1 MKKQFVKYTSW
12 FLLVSSIFV
21 ACKKDDEPK
30 DEVPTEENGAYSID
44 YGIFPTPNIP
54 ADNQLTIEGVK
65 LGRMLFYDNLLSGNN
80 SMSCASCHKQ
90 QNAFS
95 DTNRF
100 SAGIDGIQ
108 GGRQAMAV
116 FNLLWNTSG
125 FFWDGRTTLLR
136 DQALI
141 PIQDPIE
148 MHQMLPELVSELQA
162 SSNYPDQFKKAFGT
176 SSVSTELIGK
186 ALEQFMYSIVSNRS
200 KYDEYLKGNV
210 SLTAQEERG
219 KFLFNTE
226 YNPAFPDAS
235 GADCRH
241 CHGGDNFENDRYLNN
256 GLDEDTDFVDF
267 GREIVTGLSEDR
279 AKFKVTSLRNIELT
293 PPYMHDGRFNTL
305 EEVVEHYN
313 QVKSSST
320 LDGSFGPQ
328 MPGGLQLSTEDK
340 AALVAFLKTLTDY
353 EMIND
358 PRYSKP

>member
-1 MKKQFVKYTSW
+1 MKNQFVKYTSC

-30 DEVPTEENGAYSID
+30 DEVPTEENGAYPLD
-44 YGIFPTPNIP
+44 YGIFPAPNIP
-54 ADNQLTIEGVK
+54 ADNPLTVEGVK

-90 QNAFS
+90 ENAFS
-95 DTNRF
+95 DTSRF
-100 SAGIDGIQ
+100 STGIDGIQ

-116 FNLLWNTSG
+116 FNLLWNTNG

-136 DQALI
+136 DQALM

-176 SSVSTELIGK
+176 SSISTELIGK

-200 KYDEYLKGNV
+200 KYDEFLKGNV
-210 SLTAQEERG
+210 NLTAQEERG
-219 KFLFNTE
+219 RFLFNTE

-256 GLDEDTDFVDF
+256 GLDVDTDFVDF
-267 GREIVTGLSEDR
+267 GREIVTGLSVDR

-328 MPGGLQLSTEDK
+328 MPNGLQLSTEDK

-353 EMIND
+353 EMIAD

>member
-1 MKKQFVKYTSW
+1 
-12 FLLVSSIFV
+12 
-21 ACKKDDEPK
+21 
-30 DEVPTEENGAYSID
+30 
-44 YGIFPTPNIP
+44 
-54 ADNQLTIEGVK
+54 
-65 LGRMLFYDNLLSGNN
+65 
-80 SMSCASCHKQ
+80 MS
-90 QNAFS
+90 
-95 DTNRF
+95 
-100 SAGIDGIQ
+100 
-108 GGRQAMAV
+108 V
-116 FNLLWNTSG
+116 FNLLWNTNG

-136 DQALI
+136 DQALM

-200 KYDEYLKGNV
+200 KYDEFLKGNV

-219 KFLFNTE
+219 RFLFNTE
-226 YNPAFPDAS
+226 YNPGFPDAS

-328 MPGGLQLSTEDK
+328 IPGGLQLSTEDK

>member
-1 MKKQFVKYTSW
+1 MKNQFVKYTSC
-12 FLLVSSIFV
+12 FLLGSSIFV

-30 DEVPTEENGAYSID
+30 DEVPTEENGAYALD
-44 YGIFPTPNIP
+44 YGIFPAPNIP
-54 ADNQLTIEGVK
+54 ADNPLTVEGVK

-90 QNAFS
+90 ENAFS
-95 DTNRF
+95 DTSRF
-100 SAGIDGIQ
+100 STGIDGIQ
-108 GGRQAMAV
+108 GQRQAMSV
-116 FNLLWNTSG
+116 FNLLWNTNG

-136 DQALI
+136 DQALM

-200 KYDEYLKGNV
+200 KYDEFLKGNV

-219 KFLFNTE
+219 RFLFNTE

-328 MPGGLQLSTEDK
+328 IPGGLQLSTEDK

>member
-1 MKKQFVKYTSW
+1 MKTIINWTYLSLFTAI
-12 FLLVSSIFV
+12 IFV
-21 ACKKDDEPK
+21 GCKKDDEPK
-30 DEVPTEENGAYSID
+30 VEVPVDENKPYALD
-44 YGIFPTPNIP
+44 YGIFPTPDIP
-54 ADNQLTIEGVK
+54 TDNPLTVEGVK

-90 QNAFS
+90 ENAFT
-95 DTNRF
+95 DTSRF
-100 SAGIDGIQ
+100 STGIDGIQ
-108 GGRQAMAV
+108 GQRQAMSV
-116 FNLLWNTSG
+116 FNLLWNTNG
-125 FFWDGRTTLLR
+125 FFWDGRSTLLR
-136 DQALI
+136 DQALM

-148 MHQMLPELVSELQA
+148 MHQMLPELVAELQA
-162 SSNYPDQFKKAFGT
+162 TSKYPEQFKKAFGT

-186 ALEQFMYSIVSNRS
+186 ALEQFMFSIVSNRS
-200 KYDEYLKGNV
+200 KYDRYLKGEATF
-210 SLTAQEERG
+210 TAQEERG
-219 KFLFNTE
+219 RFLFITE

-241 CHGGDNFENDRYLNN
+241 CHGGDNFENDRYMNN
-256 GLDEDTDFVDF
+256 GIDTDSEFIDF
-267 GREIVTGLSEDR
+267 GRELVTGLSVDR

-313 QVKSSST
+313 EVKNSST

-358 PRYSKP
+358 SRYAQP

>member
-1 MKKQFVKYTSW
+1 MKNQFVKYTSC
-12 FLLVSSIFV
+12 FLLGSSIFV

-30 DEVPTEENGAYSID
+30 DEVPTEENGAYALD
-44 YGIFPTPNIP
+44 YGIFPAPNIP
-54 ADNQLTIEGVK
+54 ADNPLTVEGVK

-90 QNAFS
+90 ENAFS
-95 DTNRF
+95 DTSRF
-100 SAGIDGIQ
+100 STGIDGIQ
-108 GGRQAMAV
+108 GQRQAMSV
-116 FNLLWNTSG
+116 FNLLWNTNG

-136 DQALI
+136 DQALM

-200 KYDEYLKGNV
+200 KYDEFLKGNV

-219 KFLFNTE
+219 RFLFNTE
-226 YNPAFPDAS
+226 YNPGFPDAS

-313 QVKSSST
+313 QVRSSST

>member
-1 MKKQFVKYTSW
+1 MTSKFVKYASL
-12 FLLVSSIFV
+12 FLLVSSIFI
-21 ACKKDDEPK
+21 ACKKDEKP
-30 DEVPTEENGAYSID
+30 EEELPAEEDKPYTLD
-44 YGIFPTPNIP
+44 YGIFPTPDIP
-54 ADNQLTIEGVK
+54 ADNPLTNEGVK

-90 QNAFS
+90 ENAFS
-95 DTNRF
+95 DINRF
-100 SAGIDGIQ
+100 STGIDGIQ
-108 GGRQAMAV
+108 GQRQAMSV
-116 FNLLWNTSG
+116 FNLLWNTNG
-125 FFWDGRTTLLR
+125 FFWDGRSTLLR
-136 DQALI
+136 DQALL

-148 MHQMLPELVSELQA
+148 MHQMLPELVAELQA

-176 SSVSTELIGK
+176 SSISSELIGK
-186 ALEQFMYSIVSNRS
+186 ALEQFMFSIVSNRS
-200 KYDEYLKGNV
+200 QYDKYLKGEAT
-210 SLTAQEERG
+210 LTAQEERG
-219 KFLFNTE
+219 RFLFMTE

-256 GLDEDTDFVDF
+256 GLDVDADFVDL
-267 GREIVTGLSEDR
+267 GRELVTGLASDR

-313 QVKSSST
+313 EVKSSST

-358 PRYSKP
+358 PRYALP

>member
-1 MKKQFVKYTSW
+1 MNSKLVKYTSL
-12 FLLVSSIFV
+12 FLLVSSIFI
-21 ACKKDDEPK
+21 ACKKDEEPEE
-30 DEVPTEENGAYSID
+30 EVPTEENKPYNLD

-54 ADNQLTIEGVK
+54 SDNPLTVEGVK

-90 QNAFS
+90 ENAFS
-95 DTNRF
+95 DINRF
-100 SAGIDGIQ
+100 STGIDGIQ
-108 GGRQAMAV
+108 GARQAMGI
-116 FNLLWNTSG
+116 FNLLWNTNG
-125 FFWDGRTTLLR
+125 FFWDGRATLLR
-136 DQALI
+136 DQAVM

-148 MHQMLPELVSELQA
+148 MHQVLPELVEELKLNTTYTA
-162 SSNYPDQFKKAFGT
+162 QFKKAFGT
-176 SSVSTELIGK
+176 NEISSEKIGK
-186 ALEQFMYSIVSNRS
+186 ALEQFMNSIVSNRS
-200 KYDEYLKGNV
+200 RYDEYLMGNV
-210 SLTAQEERG
+210 TLTAQEERG
-219 KFLFNTE
+219 RFLFNTE

-256 GLDEDTDFVDF
+256 GLDVDTDFVDF
-267 GREIVTGLSEDR
+267 GRELLTGLAVDR

-313 QVKSSST
+313 QVKNSST

-353 EMIND
+353 EMISD
-358 PRYSKP
+358 PRYAKP